1 MCTEILSKEELL
13 SKRQFLN
20 TADIRQM
27 FDCGTNKAGEIIK
40 AIKSV
45 SDIAGIRGKV
55 TTSDYMAWYNMYHKK
70 N

>member
-1 MCTEILSKEELL
+1 MCTEIISKEEL
-13 SKRQFLN
+13 
-20 TADIRQM
+20 
-27 FDCGTNKAGEIIK
+27 IK